1 MRASVR
7 NCLLA
12 VSASLSLTP
21 ALAGTS
27 GLYLPAPPTGPGGED
42 SIETSSGARC
52 RQSINSNGSYLDV
65 GVTGSAAGPP
75 GTGGT
80 GTGALG
86 SFGYEERD
94 REATAYARVTIP
106 LGRKPSRI
114 DCSRLYE
121 MELAKL
127 RREVELL
134 RMGAR

>member
-12 VSASLSLTP
+12 ASLSLAHGA

-42 SIETSSGARC
+42 SIETSSGTRC

-65 GVTGSAAGPP
+65 GVTGSA
-75 GTGGT
+75 GTPVDRTLGG
-80 GTGALG
+80 LG
-86 SFGYEERD
+86 FFGNDTRD
-94 REATAYARVTIP
+94 QEATAYARVTIP
-106 LGRKPSRI
+106 LGAKPKRI
-114 DCSRLYE
+114 DCSHIYE
-121 MELAKL
+121 LELTKL

-134 RMGAR
+134 RLGAR